1 MSSALKT
8 ATSVVGLLA
17 GLVAGLYVVGGLV
30 IALRLLFDSFSL
42 NEIVIIL
49 GQLPRELVIS
59 TAMLDVLL
67 LAATVGLVV
76 GLVVAVLADVKKG
89 ISLRDSAQ
97 AIRWWEGVVL
107 VLVTAA
113 LVAPAALHA
122 RQNEA
127 PGLAWASIAIGA
139 VATLLAAYA
148 GWYALRKV
156 GHARWEPGLKLI
168 AAGGL
173 IAAVALIP
181 ALLSAGSLRFP
192 HAQVCVSDSPV
203 AVRGLL
209 IGEGGGRVLLEQHQA
224 SEAGIIALP
233 SDHVTKTEYGDLT
246 SSFVCPLPGG
256 QTPAKVAEAALEG
269 HGSARERLLAMK
281 VRPHLLFDGHE
292 PWRPL
297 EVERFV
303 SEQFPDREGHKA
315 CWDSP
320 QSRCEPVAGL
330 SQLQGRAAPDYLDI
344 HGERENGTDYASPH
358 RFCHTTA
365 PPAADCNG
373 GAQAAIYYR
382 RTTHEG
388 HWYWDYWWFFR
399 YNDYAGS
406 FNHCNQVFCGDHEG
420 DWEGVT
426 VVTMPSL
433 TPEIVAVVYAA
444 HRNRILV
451 EGSEAPLEDGHPLV
465 FVAAG
470 THASYPYRC
479 SAGCRQYASVEP
491 FGRLSEDP
499 HDGAVSWGG
508 NEDADC
514 LKYHCVRPLPEVGKP
529 SDLALPRAGGWAG
542 WPGQWGRTCHEGCES
557 FPHLL
562 QASPRSPGT
571 QIRFKCPWVPTD
583 RALPGPGT
591 SGLSRSEPLGDTERQ
606 LAACASQ
613 RGGL

>member
-1 MSSALKT
+1 MGNALKI
-8 ATSVVGLLA
+8 ASSVVGLLA
-17 GLVAGLYVVGGLV
+17 GVVAGVYVLGGLV

-42 NEIVIIL
+42 NEIVAIL

-67 LAATVGLVV
+67 PAATVGLVV
-76 GLVVAVLADVKKG
+76 GLVAAVWADLRG
-89 ISLRDSAQ
+89 IHLRPAG
-97 AIRWWEGVVL
+97 EGVGIGGGL
-107 VLVTAA
+107 LLLLAA
-113 LVAPAALHA
+113 LVLMAPALYHAWRTEGPTLSALSA
-122 RQNEA
+122 VL
-127 PGLAWASIAIGA
+127 GLL
-139 VATLLAAYA
+139 VTLLAAYA
-148 GWYALRKV
+148 GWYGLRKV
-156 GHARWEPGLKLI
+156 AHTPWEPGLKLLT
-168 AAGGL
+168 AGVL
-173 IAAVALIP
+173 VAAVAVVP
-181 ALLSAGSLRFP
+181 ALMFASSLAFP

-209 IGEGGGRVLLEQHQA
+209 VGEGGGRVLLEQHQA

-233 SDHVTKTEYGDLT
+233 SDHVGKTEYGDLT
-246 SSFVCPLPGG
+246 SGFVCPLPGG
-256 QTPAKVAEAALEG
+256 QAPAKVAEAALEA

-281 VRPHLLFDGHE
+281 VRPRLLFDSQEH
-292 PWRPL
+292 WRPL

-315 CWDSP
+315 CWDQP
-320 QSRCEPVAGL
+320 AGRCEPVGGL
-330 SQLQGRAAPDYLDI
+330 SQLRPGGAAPDYLDI
-344 HGERENGTDYASPH
+344 HGEEENGVDFSSPN
-358 RFCHTTA
+358 RFCHTSS
-365 PPAADCNG
+365 PPARDCNA
-373 GAQAAIYYR
+373 GAQTAIYYR

-388 HWYWDYWWFFR
+388 RWYWDYWWFFR

-406 FNHCNQVFCGDHEG
+406 FNHCNPIFCGDHEG

-426 VVTMPSL
+426 VVTTPSL
-433 TPEIVAVVYAA
+433 TPEITEVIYAA
-444 HRNRILV
+444 HKNRILV
-451 EGSEAPLEDGHPLV
+451 EGTEAPLEGGHPLV
-465 FVAAG
+465 FVAEG

-479 SAGCRQYASVEP
+479 SAGCRQYAAVEP

-508 NEDADC
+508 NEDGDC
-514 LKYHCVRPLPEVGKP
+514 VKYRCVRPLPEVGQP
-529 SDLALPRAGGWAG
+529 SDLALPRAGRWAG

-571 QIRFKCPWVPTD
+571 QIRFKCPWAATD

-606 LAACASQ
+606 LAACAAQ